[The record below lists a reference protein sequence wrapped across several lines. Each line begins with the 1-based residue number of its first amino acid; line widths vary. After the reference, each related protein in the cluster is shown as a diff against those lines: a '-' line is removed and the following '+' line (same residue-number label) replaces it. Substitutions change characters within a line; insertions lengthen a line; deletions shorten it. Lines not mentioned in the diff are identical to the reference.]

1 MSYTLTKARERA
13 GLSVAELARRTGLT
27 DRTIY
32 RLEAGET
39 RPLLD
44 TVIALEN
51 ALALTRGQLS
61 FGAAPNAD
69 TVPDRRTADRRDGG
83 RRRSN
88 REQGAPDRRKK
99 VRR

>member
-1 MSYTLTKARERA
+1 MSI
-13 GLSVAELARRTGLT
+13 AELARRTGLT

-51 ALALTRGQLS
+51 ALALKRGDLH
-61 FGAAPNAD
+61 FGADAVANDAPANRRAG
-69 TVPDRRTADRRDGG
+69 DRRSGG
-83 RRRSN
+83 RRRAN
-88 REQGAPDRRKK
+88 REHGAPDRRKAA
-99 VRR
+99 RR